1 MTLSGTLPTGNKAQL
16 ARFAL
21 VSLALHFAALAL
33 WLPKPFFMGHQESV
47 LSVTLVA
54 PLDRQNAAAPAQP
67 ASQRAS
73 RTKNR
78 VVHTEADKGASSKTH
93 YSEDA
98 AARVAIQTPARSN
111 VRVTTTVETSS
122 GTRRDS
128 VMARIRARLITDL
141 ARNFAY
147 PTIAR
152 QRGWQGTVLLGF
164 HVANDGRLD
173 KIHVARSSGYHVLD
187 ESALDS
193 LGRIGRLAEAKL
205 WLQGRSLDMQLSV
218 IYRLLER

>member
-1 MTLSGTLPTGNKAQL
+1 MTLSETLPIGNKAQL

-21 VSLALHFAALAL
+21 ASLALHFAALAL

-54 PLDRQNAAAPAQP
+54 KLDRQNAAAPAQP
-67 ASQRAS
+67 APQHVSHM
-73 RTKNR
+73 KNR
-78 VVHTEADKGASSKTH
+78 AVHTKADKDTSSKTY
-93 YSEDA
+93 YSQNA
-98 AARVAIQTPARSN
+98 AARVAIQAPTPSN
-111 VRVTTTVETSS
+111 VRVTTAVGTSS
-122 GTRRDS
+122 GTRRNS

-164 HVANDGRLD
+164 HVSNDGRLD

-187 ESALDS
+187 KSALDS

>member
-1 MTLSGTLPTGNKAQL
+1 MTLPETLPIGNKAQL

-21 VSLALHFAALAL
+21 ASLALHFAALAL

-67 ASQRAS
+67 APQRVS
-73 RTKNR
+73 RMKNR
-78 VVHTEADKGASSKTH
+78 AVHTEADKGTFSRTRHPEETATR
-93 YSEDA
+93 A
-98 AARVAIQTPARSN
+98 AIQAPARSN
-111 VRVTTTVETSS
+111 VRVTTAVETSS
-122 GTRRDS
+122 GTRRNS

-152 QRGWQGTVLLGF
+152 QRGWQGTVLVGF
-164 HVANDGRLD
+164 HVGDDGRLD
-173 KIHVARSSGYHVLD
+173 KIHVARSSGYYVLD
-187 ESALDS
+187 KSALDS
-193 LGRIGRLAEAKL
+193 IGRIGRLAEAKL